1 MDLID
6 LEAHFFTRDYVEYL
20 RQRRDPPRMERLKS
34 GGVWEERLWLTQDM
48 YALRTDTLDSLL
60 DFEGERLKTMDG
72 AGVAVQVLTLGG
84 PGCEPFEPSEGRE
97 MAEATNNE
105 LGKIVQRHP
114 DRFVGFAALAPQDP
128 EGAADELERCVRD
141 LGFKGAK
148 INSHVR
154 GEYLDDEKFW
164 IIFER
169 AERLG
174 VPIYLHP
181 RLPSPRMIGP
191 YADYGYGL
199 AGAALGFAA
208 ETQLHTYRL
217 IYSGLF
223 DRYPGLTIILGHMGE
238 GLPYWMFRM
247 DYPWLKPAGGKTAL
261 SRRPSEYVLSNFL
274 MTTSGMFHMPAFMC
288 AYLAL
293 GAEKIVFATDYPF
306 EKSSQ
311 AKGFMDRLPICDRDR
326 EKICSGNAAK
336 LLKLYDLHRIVG

>member
-20 RQRRDPPRMERLKS
+20 RQRRDSPRMERVKN

-48 YALRTDTLDSLL
+48 YALRTETLNPLL
-60 DFEGERLKTMDG
+60 DFEG
-72 AGVAVQVLTLGG
+72 
-84 PGCEPFEPSEGRE
+84 
-97 MAEATNNE
+97 
-105 LGKIVQRHP
+105 
-114 DRFVGFAALAPQDP
+114 
-128 EGAADELERCVRD
+128 
-141 LGFKGAK
+141 
-148 INSHVR
+148 
-154 GEYLDDEKFW
+154 
-164 IIFER
+164 
-169 AERLG
+169 ERLG

-191 YADYGYGL
+191 YADRYGL

-208 ETQLHTYRL
+208 ETQLHSCRL
-217 IYSGLF
+217 IHSGFF
-223 DRYPGLTIILGHMGE
+223 DRYPGITIILGHMGE

-247 DYPWLKPAGGKTAL
+247 DSPWLKPAGGKTAL

-274 MTTSGMFHMPAFMC
+274 MTTSGMFHMPGFMC

-306 EKSSQ
+306 EKSIQ
-311 AKGFMDRLPICDRDR
+311 AKGFMDWLPICDRDR